1 MLAPFLAAWVISPP
15 LPPPRA
21 LGVGALELRLPPGW
35 DSNVAHGGLGG
46 DPVGITVLTAA
57 SFALPDGAEGC
68 GQPLPQLRRGDAVVS
83 IYDYGDGALAPRFRR
98 ATSVR
103 AGRIRYAG
111 RSLSVFVTYGGRRRP
126 ASVVRA
132 VRRLLASATIDRA

>member
-15 LPPPRA
+15 PTPRT
-21 LGVGALELRLPPGW
+21 LGDGALELRLPE
-35 DSNVAHGGLGG
+35 S
-46 DPVGITVLTAA
+46 
-57 SFALPDGAEGC
+57 AEGC

-98 ATSVR
+98 AASVR
-103 AGRIRYAG
+103 AGRMRYAG

-126 ASVVRA
+126 ASAVQA
-132 VRRLLASATIDRA
+132 VRRLLASATVDRA